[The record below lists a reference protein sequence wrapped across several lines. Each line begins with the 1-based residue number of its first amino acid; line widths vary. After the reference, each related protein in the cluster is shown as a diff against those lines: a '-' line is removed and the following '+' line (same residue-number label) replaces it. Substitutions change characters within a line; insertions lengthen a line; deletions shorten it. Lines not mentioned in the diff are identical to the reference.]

1 MWIAILLRT
10 VNTPLMGT
18 QIALSAIAVAIA
30 SSIKKGSLME
40 RMMEAQ
46 EQAKEGSVR

>member
-1 MWIAILLRT
+1 MLLRT
-10 VNTPLMGT
+10 VNTPLMIA

-40 RMMEAQ
+40 RMMDAQ
-46 EQAKEGSVR
+46 ENAKAGAAR